1 MNNDFDAI
9 YEASFQLIGIAGDST
24 AESRAAIECAKT
36 GDFEGAEKHLA
47 AADKSMVEAHESQ
60 TAMLQQEAEG
70 NPVAV
75 NIILVHAQ
83 DHLTMAQMAR
93 DMADQMI
100 ALYKE
105 IRK

>member
-1 MNNDFDAI
+1 MNEDLDAV
-9 YEASFQLIGIAGDST
+9 YEASFQLIGFAGDSK
-24 AESRAAIECAKT
+24 AESMAAIECAKA
-36 GDFEGAEKHLA
+36 GDFAAAAEHLA
-47 AADKSMVEAHESQ
+47 AADKTMVEAHECQ
-60 TAMLQQEAEG
+60 TDMLRQEAQG

>member
-1 MNNDFDAI
+1 MKNCSPCTNFF
-9 YEASFQLIGIAGDST
+9 SFLGLKLFGNLH
-24 AESRAAIECAKT
+24 AAANI
-36 GDFEGAEKHLA
+36 GDFEAAAEHLA
-47 AADKSMVEAHESQ
+47 AADKTMVEAHECQ
-60 TAMLQQEAEG
+60 TEMLRQEAQG

-83 DHLTMAQMAR
+83 DHLTMAQVAR